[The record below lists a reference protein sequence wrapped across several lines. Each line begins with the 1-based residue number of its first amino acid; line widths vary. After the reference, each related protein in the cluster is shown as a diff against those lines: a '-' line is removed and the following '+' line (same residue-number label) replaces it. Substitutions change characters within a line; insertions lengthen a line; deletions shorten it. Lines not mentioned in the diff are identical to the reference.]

1 MHKSFTDYMKINIQ
15 SDGFQLG
22 PRDAY
27 DTGVNITHL
36 FKKRTGWFS
45 SPKPVH
51 ISELC
56 KDYKD
61 LCPGMETSF
70 PGHIDKIFTP
80 KILTLLG
87 FPVDEDG
94 LVYFK

>member
-1 MHKSFTDYMKINIQ
+1 MHKSFTDYMKINIE
-15 SDGFQLG
+15 SENFQLAA
-22 PRDAY
+22 RDAY

-56 KDYKD
+56 KDYKQ
-61 LCPGMETSF
+61 LCPEMETSF
-70 PGHIDKIFTP
+70 PGHIDKIFAP

-87 FPVDEDG
+87 YPVDEDG
-94 LVYFK
+94 MVHFK